1 MEIIVLLKQVPATE
15 SFIGIADDGVSIKTE
30 DIKWVINPYDEYAV
44 EEALRIRSA
53 HGGTVTIIS
62 AGPERSVEAIR
73 TALAMGGDKGI
84 LIKDPAAE
92 KCDGLGIARILAAAL
107 KNIKFDLIIA
117 GQRAVDDDNF
127 QVGTAVAEFLS
138 IPNISLVIKEEIA
151 DGKIRCCRTVE
162 GGTVVLEAPL
172 PALFT
177 TQKGLNEPRY
187 ASLPGIM
194 KAKRKPLDIKSLSDI
209 GIDASEIGEPK
220 AKILAMKLPPER
232 EGGRIIKGDSSRSI
246 AAELV
251 KVLHEEAKVL

>member
-44 EEALRIRSA
+44 EEALRIRSE

-73 TALAMGGDKGI
+73 TALAMGADKGI
-84 LIKDPAAE
+84 LIKDPAAD
-92 KCDGLGIARILAAAL
+92 KCDGIGIARILAASL

-127 QVGTAVAEFLS
+127 QVGTALAEFLS
-138 IPNISLVIKEEIA
+138 IPNISLVIKEEIS

-162 GGTVVLEAPL
+162 GGTVVLEALL

-209 GIDASEIGEPK
+209 GIDASEIGKPRT
-220 AKILAMKLPPER
+220 KILAMKFPPER

-251 KVLHEEAKVL
+251 NVLYKEAKVL